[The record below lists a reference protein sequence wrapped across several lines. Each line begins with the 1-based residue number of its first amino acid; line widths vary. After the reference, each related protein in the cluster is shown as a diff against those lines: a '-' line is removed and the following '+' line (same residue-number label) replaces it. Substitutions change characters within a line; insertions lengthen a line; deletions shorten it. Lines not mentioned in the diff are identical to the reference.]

1 MSKCRVAISQD
12 VQGPDGSPA
21 FPSVDLSPL
30 DDPRIDWSFIPVHNG
45 RIDAADM
52 EGYDALILLSARFDA
67 ESIPTDGRLALVARF
82 GVGYDTVDI
91 DACTARGV
99 AVVITPDGVR
109 RPVAVAIMTMI
120 LALAGRLMVKD
131 RLARQGPDGW
141 AQCEA
146 HMGEGL
152 VGKTLGS
159 LGMGNIGAEMF
170 RMAHPFDMRFAA
182 HDPFADEEVAKSLGV
197 ELVTAEELFRRSD
210 FFCVNCP
217 LTDETRHFVNAV
229 HLGLMKPTAYLINTA
244 RGPIVDQ
251 AALTKALQDGTIAGA
266 GLDVFVEEPPS
277 ADDPLF
283 GLDNVIVTPH
293 ALCWTDEC
301 FAGICAANI
310 AAVFALLSDQ
320 LPSGIVNRDVTN
332 TDAWQAKLKVLSSI
346 A

>member
-1 MSKCRVAISQD
+1 MSKCRVAISRDFQK
-12 VQGPDGSPA
+12 PDESPA
-21 FPSVDLSPL
+21 FPSFDLSPL
-30 DDPRIDWSFIPVHNG
+30 DDPRIEWSFIPVRNG

-67 ESIPTDGRLALVARF
+67 DSIPADGRLALVARF

-109 RPVAVAIMTMI
+109 RPVAVAIMTLI

-131 RLARQGPDGW
+131 RLTRQGPDGW
-141 AQCEA
+141 ALRGA
-146 HMGEGL
+146 HMGDGL

-159 LGMGNIGAEMF
+159 LGMGNIGTEMF
-170 RMAHPFDMRFAA
+170 RMALPFDMRFAA
-182 HDPFADEEVAKSLGV
+182 HDPFADEEVARSLGV

-210 FFCVNCP
+210 FLCVNCP
-217 LTDETRHFVNAV
+217 LTDETRHFVNAAR
-229 HLGLMKPTAYLINTA
+229 LGLMKTSAYLINTA

-251 AALTKALQDGTIAGA
+251 AALTKALKDGTIAGA
-266 GLDVFVEEPPS
+266 GLDVFADEPSS

-301 FAGICAANI
+301 FAGIGAADI

-320 LPSGIVNRDVTN
+320 LPSGIVNREVTD
-332 TDAWQAKLKVLSSI
+332 TDAWRAKLKALSSI

>member
-1 MSKCRVAISQD
+1 MNKCRVAISRDFQTS
-12 VQGPDGSPA
+12 DGSPA
-21 FPSVDLSPL
+21 FPSFDLSPL
-30 DDPRIDWSFIPVHNG
+30 DDPRVEWSYIPEHGG

-67 ESIPTDGRLALVARF
+67 DSIPADGRLALVARF
-82 GVGYDTVDI
+82 GVGYDTVDV

-109 RPVAVAIMTMI
+109 RPVAVAIMTLI

-131 RLARQGPDGW
+131 RLTRQGPDGW
-141 AQCEA
+141 AQRGA

-152 VGKTLGS
+152 VGKALGS
-159 LGMGNIGAEMF
+159 LGMGNIGTEMF
-170 RMAHPFDMRFAA
+170 RLARPFDMQFAA
-182 HDPFADEEVAKSLGV
+182 CDPFADEEVARSLGV
-197 ELVTAEELFRRSD
+197 EIVTAEELFRRSD
-210 FFCVNCP
+210 FLCVNCP
-217 LTDETRHFVNAV
+217 LTDETRHFVNAAR
-229 HLGLMKPTAYLINTA
+229 LGLMKPSAYLINTA

-251 AALTKALQDGTIAGA
+251 AALVKALKDGMIAGA
-266 GLDVFVEEPPS
+266 GLDVFAEEPAS

-301 FAGICAANI
+301 FAGIGAADI
-310 AAVFALLSDQ
+310 AAVFALLSNR
-320 LPSGIVNRDVTN
+320 LPSGIVNREVTK
-332 TDAWQAKLKVLSSI
+332 TDAWRAKLKALSSI